1 MAGIQISGLLSNSAF
16 DWKSVVDQL
25 IAVSGAPIKK
35 LGTEKDANLAKVEA
49 LSSLGTTLTDLKDAV
64 QAIRADEIFSARTV
78 SSDVANTTWKS
89 SSVTGAAIGS
99 YAFAVTQLATQAQ
112 LRGASDIG
120 GGLAPTSDVS
130 GVTVANLAT
139 ATAITAGT
147 FTVDGKQ
154 VTIATTDSLKNVLDA
169 INNATGG
176 TNGVGGDVTATYDPA
191 TDRIRLTKASGTEL
205 VLGTGTDTSN
215 FLAVMKLANSGGLTA
230 TSSSQLGSLKA
241 TATLASAG
249 LRTAIT
255 GVDGSGNGSFSIN
268 GVAIAFNKNTDS
280 LNAVIRRINDAG
292 AGVTAAYDPTKDRVV
307 LTNKNTGD
315 VGIAINE
322 GAGGLMSALGLTA
335 AGGGTLTHGQNA
347 LFTVNGGDVLSST
360 SNTLDASVH
369 GIEGLSVT
377 VNTETKQ
384 SLQVESDT
392 ITMQGAITTFID

>member
-1 MAGIQISGLLSNSAF
+1 M
-16 DWKSVVDQL
+16 DQL
-25 IAVSGAPIKK
+25 VAVSGMPIKK
-35 LGTEKDANLAKVEA
+35 LGTEKEANLAKVEA

-99 YAFAVTQLATQAQ
+99 YAFDVTQLATQAQ

-154 VTIATTDSLKNVLDA
+154 VTIATTDSLKNVFDA

-205 VLGTGTDTSN
+205 VLGHGHRHEQFSRGDEAGEQRRPDGDEFESTRIGEGHGRPGERWTPNGHHGRGWQRQWARFPSMA
-215 FLAVMKLANSGGLTA
+215 LR
-230 TSSSQLGSLKA
+230 SLS
-241 TATLASAG
+241 T
-249 LRTAIT
+249 RTRT
-255 GVDGSGNGSFSIN
+255 
-268 GVAIAFNKNTDS
+268 
-280 LNAVIRRINDAG
+280 R
-292 AGVTAAYDPTKDRVV
+292 
-307 LTNKNTGD
+307 
-315 VGIAINE
+315 
-322 GAGGLMSALGLTA
+322 
-335 AGGGTLTHGQNA
+335 
-347 LFTVNGGDVLSST
+347 
-360 SNTLDASVH
+360 
-369 GIEGLSVT
+369 
-377 VNTETKQ
+377 
-384 SLQVESDT
+384 
-392 ITMQGAITTFID
+392 